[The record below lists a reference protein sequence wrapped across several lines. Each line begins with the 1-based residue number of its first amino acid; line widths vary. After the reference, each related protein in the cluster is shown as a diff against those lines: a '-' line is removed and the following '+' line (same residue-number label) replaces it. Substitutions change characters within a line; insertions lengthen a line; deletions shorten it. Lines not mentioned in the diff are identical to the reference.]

1 MNLRRIWRGFLWL
14 FCAGVAVAV
23 LGLIGMRVERHIL
36 RNRAEALMAD
46 MQSITLRQTSF
57 QQVQPIFRRWRKW
70 GSFEGPCSSARCE
83 FNIDLHDLNSRPD
96 RYLYRDV
103 TIFKLASLVGESPT
117 AISARIG
124 VLDGV
129 VWSEQI
135 GFAIEPPGNL
145 LEGNA
150 TSVSRIDPP
159 FASSNWQSHP
169 EYTVQE
175 AANLPDDVRLEFTP
189 FANAEEIHHLMAI
202 NFSCL
207 TRWHPCQTKND
218 IMPAFLADIERWG
231 AAPRRSEGSTC
242 ATPDPLMV
250 ELLGRDSPTVVVV
263 GVSSNQTKIIH
274 DGGRT
279 IRGHLVTFDVRDVL
293 KLQTGQKKVARF
305 TFFPEHSG
313 LVHAGPFETSSPGTR
328 FIAFFNGAI
337 NEASVNLGCQMP
349 ATPAN
354 LALVRKG
361 VAEDD
366 RPPGLLQY
374 GIAN

>member
-1 MNLRRIWRGFLWL
+1 MRRIWRALLWL

-23 LGLIGMRVERHIL
+23 LGLIGVRVERHIL

-46 MQSITLRQTSF
+46 MQSITLRQTTF
-57 QQVQPIFRRWRKW
+57 QQVQPIFRRWRRW
-70 GSFEGPCSSARCE
+70 GRFDGSCSPARCE
-83 FNIDLHDLNSRPD
+83 FNIDLHDLSSRPD

-150 TSVSRIDPP
+150 TSVSRAEPVYYGMH
-159 FASSNWQSHP
+159 WRSHP
-169 EYTVQE
+169 DYTISWP
-175 AANLPDDVRLEFTP
+175 ANLPDSVRLEFTP
-189 FANAEEIHHLMAI
+189 FANPAEIHRLMAL

-207 TRWHPCQTKND
+207 TRWRACQSKRD
-218 IMPAFLADIERWG
+218 MMPTAMAEVERWDNL
-231 AAPRRSEGSTC
+231 PTYPEGPT
-242 ATPDPLMV
+242 ANDPLFLK
-250 ELLGRDSPTVVVV
+250 LLGRDSPTVVVV
-263 GVSSNQTKIIH
+263 EVSSNQTKIIH
-274 DGGRT
+274 EDGRT
-279 IRGHLVTFDVRDVL
+279 VRGHLMTFDVKKVM
-293 KLQTGQKKVARF
+293 KLHSPEEKVARF
-305 TFFPEHSG
+305 TFFPEHFG
-313 LVHAGPFETSSPGTR
+313 ILPGGTFETSSPGTR
-328 FIAFFNGAI
+328 FVVFFKGAI
-337 NEASVNLGCQMP
+337 NEASLEGWLP
-349 ATPAN
+349 ATRAN